1 MIKLYGFPIS
11 TYCAKVRVAL
21 RHKQLRF
28 SESAPPGGY
37 GSPEYCAIV
46 PMGTIPGF
54 VDGAV
59 VLSESEAI
67 VEYLDEQYPE
77 PGLLPGDALSRA
89 QVRALS
95 RMHDCWVEPQVRAL
109 FPHVTPAGRDETF
122 VAQRVQQFWLR
133 LGRFAE
139 AASLSPFSAGSQFT
153 MADCAWSTTLIQ
165 AELIFTALG
174 HPFELPEPLQQ
185 WRDRLANVEA
195 VRPELTACADSM
207 RAWLEQRL
215 SA

>member
-1 MIKLYGFPIS
+1 
-11 TYCAKVRVAL
+11 
-21 RHKQLRF
+21 
-28 SESAPPGGY
+28 
-37 GSPEYCAIV
+37 
-46 PMGTIPGF
+46 
-54 VDGAV
+54 
-59 VLSESEAI
+59 
-67 VEYLDEQYPE
+67 
-77 PGLLPGDALSRA
+77 
-89 QVRALS
+89 
-95 RMHDCWVEPQVRAL
+95 
-109 FPHVTPAGRDETF
+109 VTPDGRNETF

-153 MADCAWSTTLIQ
+153 LADCAWSTTLIQ